1 MLSAIMVIGACV
13 MVLAAVGGLIAIVLM
28 LLNRIKVLIR
38 AFRDCGLTIGAAR
51 DGFHAIVADAKARP
65 GSYLLGVAIFCAF
78 ALFAEYI
85 LLGLVALGTLAIPL
99 AAIGR
104 RRGFVIGERLARYWS
119 YPLFADDSHHA
130 PRDGVKAVL

>member
-1 MLSAIMVIGACV
+1 MLSAIMVIGACA

-28 LLNRIKVLIR
+28 FLNRIRMLIK

-78 ALFAEYI
+78 VLFAEYI

-104 RRGFVIGERLARYWS
+104 RRGSTAPKIRSADVRSSPGETEMQSSLS
-119 YPLFADDSHHA
+119 FASS
-130 PRDGVKAVL
+130 P